1 MKIAVCD
8 DDKNCLDSIKRL
20 LAEYPGI
27 SRIEYYQELSQL
39 SEALENGTTYDLV
52 LMDIEWEGN
61 EQDGITYAAQYNVHS
76 PQTWFIFVTAYNDK
90 FSQKIFL
97 GESKSLRF
105 SGKTGQKGKSG
116 KAIGK
121 SQRKN
126 IQQRCTDPA
135 AWWDYRE
142 NCKQSDPVSGEQCTS
157 IADTYDIRRNL
168 GI

>member
-27 SRIEYYQELSQL
+27 SRTEYYQELSQL

-90 FSQKIFL
+90 FSQKNF
-97 GESKSLRF
+97 
-105 SGKTGQKGKSG
+105 
-116 KAIGK
+116 
-121 SQRKN
+121 
-126 IQQRCTDPA
+126 
-135 AWWDYRE
+135 W
-142 NCKQSDPVSGEQCTS
+142 
-157 IADTYDIRRNL
+157 
-168 GI
+168 